1 MSIKRVLVALFLVL
15 FIVGAGVLYT
25 MWQKELDRK
34 DSQEA
39 ALQAAQVLLP
49 PAQAAVTAADKDL
62 TTSKAKLAAA
72 QANLAE
78 WKDKWPKPPPAA
90 AIQTIDYGTK
100 LFILA
105 ANNTLN
111 LEEFHGTD
119 WSSTTLG
126 GIKYQTSTLDAKVTG
141 TIQNINNFI
150 GNLETTDPY
159 LTATIDTVNITFSTE
174 FDPDLG
180 AVPPPEATI
189 TISLLALEG

>member
-1 MSIKRVLVALFLVL
+1 MRSKGILVALFLVL

-34 DSQEA
+34 DSQET
-39 ALQAAQVLLP
+39 ALQAAQALLP
-49 PAQAAVTAADKDL
+49 PAQSAVTAADKDL
-62 TTSKAKLAAA
+62 KTSQAKLAAA
-72 QANLAE
+72 QANLAL
-78 WKDKWPKPPPAA
+78 WKAKWPKPPPAA
-90 AIQTIDYGTK
+90 AIQSIDYGTK
-100 LFILA
+100 LFIMA

-111 LEEFHGTD
+111 LAEFHATD
-119 WSSTTLG
+119 WSSTTIG
-126 GIKYQTSTLDAKVTG
+126 GIKYQTSQLDVKVTG

-159 LTATIDTVNITFSTE
+159 LTATIDSVSIEFFTE

>member
-1 MSIKRVLVALFLVL
+1 MRSKGILVALFLVL

-34 DSQEA
+34 DSQET
-39 ALQAAQVLLP
+39 ALQAAQALLP

-62 TTSKAKLAAA
+62 KTSQAKLAAA
-72 QANLAE
+72 QANLAL
-78 WKDKWPKPPPAA
+78 WKAKWPKPPPAA
-90 AIQTIDYGTK
+90 AIQSIDYGTK
-100 LFILA
+100 LFIMA

-111 LEEFHGTD
+111 LEEFHATD
-119 WSSTTLG
+119 WSSTTIG
-126 GIKYQTSTLDAKVTG
+126 GIKYQSTELDVKVSG
-141 TIQNINNFI
+141 TIVNINNFI

-159 LTATIDTVNITFSTE
+159 LTATIDSVNITFFTE